1 MRGLLFFLLFTFVW
15 AEVIGPPLDGADQC
29 PGYNAVNIDE
39 HDNTLT
45 ADLVLANDACNLYG
59 DDLVDLKLLVEYQ
72 TGQYTSTFHPK
83 HEATS
88 Y

>member
-1 MRGLLFFLLFTFVW
+1 MRALPLLLLFSSVW

-39 HDNTLT
+39 RDNTLT
-45 ADLVLANDACNLYG
+45 ADLVLANYACNLYG

-72 TGQYTSTFHPK
+72 TG
-83 HEATS
+83 
-88 Y
+88 